1 LNVKRS
7 GIIPLTI
14 LMVLSAALLTV
25 KVEAA
30 TSPKGVDVYTC
41 DCEEGCPCP
50 SPYLEPGKCECGL
63 ELAKMRVLKI
73 AEGKAYLCKCDDA
86 TCPCQFDAKDPKKC
100 GCGTPVKEINTKGKY
115 VCACGPD
122 CRCNTISPVPGK
134 CSCGVQ
140 MKKVE

>member
-1 LNVKRS
+1 VKRS
-7 GIIPLTI
+7 LLVALIFPMILT
-14 LMVLSAALLTV
+14 ATALTGAV
-25 KVEAA
+25 IAD
-30 TSPKGVDVYTC
+30 TPPKGADVYTC

-63 ELAKMRVLKI
+63 ELTKMRVLKI

-86 TCPCQFDAKDPKKC
+86 KCPCRFDPADPKKC
-100 GCGTPVKEINTKGKY
+100 GCDTPVKEINTKGKY
-115 VCACGPD
+115 VCACGPE
-122 CRCNTISPVPGK
+122 CKCNTISAMPGK